1 MKKLITLLL
10 IAVVLLTCSTTA
22 LAYAGSAEDPLIS
35 KSFAQS
41 WADSLLGDLLE
52 QARVLMQSFEERFT
66 VKTADDTVPQ
76 KQYAL
81 AEGSVIRMY
90 EGASITVT
98 EGTAKVEIIS
108 GEFVNVT
115 VGGAAINGRLLPGHL
130 YIVCENGEAVV
141 TATAPARFNIEGRF
155 SVTAADGTVPTATP
169 SPTPVVTPT
178 PTPVV
183 TPSPTP
189 VVTPSPTPVV
199 TPSPTPVVTPS
210 PTPVVTPGPT
220 PVVTPTPVIIVI
232 EATPVIVYI
241 PVTPSPA
248 PIIPSTPTPTPS
260 ASATPKPTASP
271 APTVSVSPEV
281 TATPSVVITV
291 EPSVN
296 VTGTLSFKDV
306 SSQAWFYN
314 DLRYCIRMGLID
326 GISKK
331 EFAPSDALTRGQAI
345 SVIARLHQL
354 QEEQSITLKNHWF
367 GPKWYKTYVSY
378 AVENDLLDESYKKLS
393 RKEMKATV
401 TRGEFAELLYT
412 VLPVSEDEVLNNIPD
427 NAIPDVKAFSDHAE
441 AIYALYRAGVLVGY
455 TDTPGVK
462 DHTFKAHETV
472 IRSEAAVLTARM
484 ADTSRRM
491 EFTIEN

>member
-41 WADSLLGDLLE
+41 WANSLLGDLLE

-130 YIVCENGEAVV
+130 YIVCESGEAVV

-183 TPSPTP
+183 TPTPTP
-189 VVTPSPTPVV
+189 VATPSPTPVV
-199 TPSPTPVVTPS
+199 TPSPTPVVTP
-210 PTPVVTPGPT
+210 TPT

-345 SVIARLHQL
+345 SIIARLHQL

-393 RKEMKATV
+393 RKEMKASV

-484 ADTSRRM
+484 ADASRRM